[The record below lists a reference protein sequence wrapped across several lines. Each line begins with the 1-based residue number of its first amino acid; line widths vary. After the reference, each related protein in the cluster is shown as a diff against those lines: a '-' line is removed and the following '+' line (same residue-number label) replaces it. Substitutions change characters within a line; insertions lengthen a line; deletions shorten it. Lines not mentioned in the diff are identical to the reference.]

1 MKGLQQQRM
10 AKKPKLNS
18 IRQLVAKNISHE
30 IYTYDSNIRDA
41 QLVAAAIGLPP
52 ENVFK
57 TLVAEAQSSR
67 HPILVML
74 PCNTSLNLKRLAKAL
89 GAKKAALASFA
100 DAENLTGLKVGG
112 ISALALMHKRWPVYL
127 DRRGGSLSQLAI
139 SAGERGIQVQLEAQ
153 ALVTL
158 LGCDIIDVADDMA
171 ES

>member
-1 MKGLQQQRM
+1 M

-18 IRQLVAKNISHE
+18 IRQLVAKKIPHE
-30 IYTYDSNIRDA
+30 IYTYDSSIRDA

-57 TLVAEAQSSR
+57 TLVAQAQSSK

-100 DAENLTGLKVGG
+100 DAEKLTGLRVGRDQRSG
-112 ISALALMHKRWPVYL
+112 AH
-127 DRRGGSLSQLAI
+127 
-139 SAGERGIQVQLEAQ
+139 AQ
-153 ALVTL
+153 ALAGLPRQTRRQPVPAS
-158 LGCDIIDVADDMA
+158 D
-171 ES
+171 